1 MAEVKPS
8 RKFYVVLQ
16 TRSIRLPHNLKLE
29 TTATTEGIAKN
40 HALYHLRKH
49 GHDAFRVT
57 RRVFAPHLTMLREYL
72 LSDQGHTFVQF
83 VDEDSELWARS
94 LDLRAYLPN
103 KPR

>member
-8 RKFYVVLQ
+8 QKFHVVLQ
-16 TRSIRLPHNLKLE
+16 TKKIRLPHNLKLE
-29 TTATTEGIAKN
+29 TTAPTEGIAKN

-57 RRVFAPHLTMLREYL
+57 KRVFSPHLAMLRDFL
-72 LSDQGHTFVQF
+72 LTDQGHTFVQF
-83 VDEDSELWARS
+83 VDESSEEWARA
-94 LDLRAYLPN
+94 LDLRAFIPA